1 MTSIERDGES
11 FVVPAGLLAEAFG
24 LSEDEVRA
32 QMRAEKIT
40 ALSEVG
46 VGADEGRWRLSFYF
60 GNRACGLVVDGN
72 GTVLKRIGF
81 PARRPTAPDRPSAP
95 RPNAAV
101 SRP

>member
-1 MTSIERDGES
+1 MTSIERDGEG

-24 LSEDEVRA
+24 LSEEEVRA
-32 QMRAEKIT
+32 QMHAEKIT
-40 ALSEVG
+40 SLSEVG
-46 VGADEGRWRLSFYF
+46 TGADEGRWRLSFYF

-81 PARRPTAPDRPSAP
+81 PAPAPRPPIP
-95 RPNAAV
+95 RPNAAI